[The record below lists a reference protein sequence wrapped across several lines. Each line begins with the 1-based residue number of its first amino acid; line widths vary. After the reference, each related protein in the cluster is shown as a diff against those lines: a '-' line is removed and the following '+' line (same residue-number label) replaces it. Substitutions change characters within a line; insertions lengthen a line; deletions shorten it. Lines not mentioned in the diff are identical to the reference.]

1 MTNQQ
6 GDVSL
11 FQTPDDGDIEVLN
24 GLVTMSGG
32 LETAAYLSLLGGNLE
47 DDGRP
52 ANSLTWWGNL
62 EETDRAFKYVS
73 ETQNLL
79 QGLPAVSRNL
89 ILVEEANL
97 RDLQW
102 MLDNKIASSITSEA
116 SIPQVGRVSFVI
128 TILAEGEEQ
137 KFNFTENWRAS

>member
-6 GDVSL
+6 GDVL
-11 FQTPDDGDIEVLN
+11 HFQTPDDGDIEILN

-32 LETAAYLSLLGGNLE
+32 LETAAYLSLLGGNIE
-47 DDGRP
+47 DDGLP
-52 ANSLTWWGNL
+52 DNSLTWWGNL
-62 EETDRAFKYVS
+62 DETDRAFKYIS

-79 QGLPAVSRNL
+79 RGLPAVSRNL

-102 MLDNKIASSITSEA
+102 MIDKKVASSITSEA
-116 SIPQVGRVSFVI
+116 SIPQVGRVAFKI

-137 KFNFTENWRAS
+137 NFNFTENWRAS

>member
-6 GDVSL
+6 GDVL
-11 FQTPDDGDIEVLN
+11 HFQTPDDGDIEVIN

-32 LETAAYLSLLGGNLE
+32 LGTAAYLSLLGGNLE

-52 ANSLTWWGNL
+52 SNPLTWWGNL
-62 EETDRAFKYVS
+62 DETDRAFKYIS

-79 QGLPAVSRNL
+79 KGLPAVSRNL
-89 ILVEEANL
+89 ILVEEASL

-102 MLDNKIASSITSEA
+102 MLDKKVASSITSEA
-116 SIPQVGRVSFVI
+116 SIPQVGRVAFKI

-137 KFNFTENWRAS
+137 TFNFTENWRAS